1 MIQTL
6 TDAPEGKFW
15 PVCQTCVHLC
25 PALGILKSNLDSE
38 NLGLI
43 PKIIL
48 NSIIFQ
54 KLFEMIANC
63 SPSYAAHCI
72 IVTCVY
78 FLNIFITLLIV

>member
-54 KLFEMIANC
+54 KL
-63 SPSYAAHCI
+63 
-72 IVTCVY
+72 
-78 FLNIFITLLIV
+78 LLIVHLHMQPTVSLLHVCIFKIFL